1 MAGLIES
8 FITLFVVMDPIGNLS
23 LFTSLTRGMP
33 LSEIKKNVNRSM
45 IVAGIL
51 LFVFLF
57 LGLRIFSFFSINLNS
72 FQIAGGII
80 LLIIAVMYVLG
91 TYQKLIK
98 SHGNDLSV
106 PIGTPL
112 ITGPGVIT
120 TTIILVNEN
129 GPYVT
134 AIAAALTLLA
144 TWIILMFSSRL
155 FKLLGGHW
163 IDVISRVMGI
173 ILAAI
178 AVEFITKGILSIV
191 SQIL

>member
-72 FQIAGGII
+72 FQIAGGVI

-129 GPYVT
+129 GLYVT
-134 AIAAALTLLA
+134 VIAAALTLLA
-144 TWIILMFSSRL
+144 TWLILMFSSKL
-155 FKLLGGHW
+155 HKLLGEHW
-163 IDVISRVMGI
+163 IDVISRIMGI

>member
-1 MAGLIES
+1 MDGLLQT

-23 LFTSLTRGMP
+23 LFTSLTKGMP
-33 LSEIKKNVNRSM
+33 LNDIKKNVNRSM
-45 IVAGIL
+45 IVASIL

-57 LGLRIFSFFSINLNS
+57 LGLKIFSFFSINLNS

-98 SHGNDLSV
+98 SHGSDLSV

-134 AIAAALTLLA
+134 VIAAALTLLA

-155 FKLLGGHW
+155 FKLLGEHW

-178 AVEFITKGILSIV
+178 AVEFITKGISGIV